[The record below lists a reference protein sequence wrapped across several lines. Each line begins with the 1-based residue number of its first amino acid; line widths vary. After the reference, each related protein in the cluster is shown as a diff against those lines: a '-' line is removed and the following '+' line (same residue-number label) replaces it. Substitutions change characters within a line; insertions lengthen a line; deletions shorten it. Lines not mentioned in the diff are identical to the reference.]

1 MCDSAFNPP
10 VLLFSPNRDGTVRRV
25 ELATVQE
32 GFRALHHGLEGFCL
46 DRPEW
51 HRAFDSLSR
60 AMLDPAP
67 KHIEAAREALDLL
80 ATLTRIEMMN
90 QMKKRAGSTGTT
102 RPRRSE
108 CGEMHASSIACC
120 GS

>member
-1 MCDSAFNPP
+1 MLFLRRVGALSDSAFNPP

-60 AMLDPAP
+60 AMLDPDP
-67 KHIEAAREALDLL
+67 ERIEAAREALDLL
-80 ATLTRIEMMN
+80 ATLSRIEVLN
-90 QMKKRAGSTGTT
+90 QLKKRAGREAARHSV
-102 RPRRSE
+102 
-108 CGEMHASSIACC
+108 H
-120 GS
+120 